1 MYSLMP
7 AGLHGETDL
16 DPQIVV
22 HIFKVYVIPVLLYG
36 LDVAVPSRTNL
47 DTLERFLR
55 TSLKQILSLPTNT
68 ASSTVHILTGI
79 LPAEAMIHKRV
90 LALFGSI
97 CWLSDDSVEKRIG
110 RRQLLIKSYSNRCWF
125 VIIKELLIKYDLDSP
140 LYLMDAKL
148 SKSQWRVRVAK
159 AVNSYWT
166 WRLTSEATLYSK

>member
-79 LPAEAMIHKRV
+79 LPPEAMIHKRV

-97 CWLSDDSVEKRIG
+97 C
-110 RRQLLIKSYSNRCWF
+110 
-125 VIIKELLIKYDLDSP
+125 
-140 LYLMDAKL
+140 
-148 SKSQWRVRVAK
+148 
-159 AVNSYWT
+159 
-166 WRLTSEATLYSK
+166 